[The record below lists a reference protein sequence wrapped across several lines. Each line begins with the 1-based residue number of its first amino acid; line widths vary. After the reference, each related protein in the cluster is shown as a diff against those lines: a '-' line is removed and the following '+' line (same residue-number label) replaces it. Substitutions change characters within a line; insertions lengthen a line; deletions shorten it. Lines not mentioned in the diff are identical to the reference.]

1 MKRPPCLPQSL
12 PQSLGGRAEREQR
25 RRRDA
30 DADERKS
37 EPTAVDSVSLDN
49 GRSVFASDWRTLM
62 VAEGETRTVSP
73 SFGMGVEDVTGESVG
88 GTTGTTAL

>member
-30 DADERKS
+30 DAGERKS
-37 EPTAVDSVSLDN
+37 EQEPHRAETLARNELVDAAA
-49 GRSVFASDWRTLM
+49 FAEAWEQGRTLTLAESVTLV
-62 VAEGETRTVSP
+62 VAEPLP
-73 SFGMGVEDVTGESVG
+73 S
-88 GTTGTTAL
+88 